1 MLAGVEDLFEI
12 DQKIAGIEEERKKL
26 AKQLERA
33 RVFEERA
40 LEVAKRNNELVDE
53 IVHKATSLA
62 NVQSLREKYGDL
74 KVLRQLESF
83 YLEQEAQEK
92 AQERLKA
99 LDQELD
105 STNEVSLE
113 KLKYWY
119 DELVDIDSSGPVYT
133 RFEEICQQE
142 AHILSEEFKKT
153 LLETKWDTQTFVPV
167 AIDTMRQAST
177 DLYHLGQFIFGG
189 KPRLW
194 NFECIANNFKI
205 RFTYHFHKDTFKLET
220 YFNFL
225 NDYLQENLHKAI
237 SIFHDEGLSKQF
249 VLEQFIDHVLAPI
262 RDKVRANLMRDDRSI
277 IITLI
282 SQILNTD
289 RNLSHKFHYHGD
301 GLISLISPEIWDLWL
316 SHQAGIATRQYQQIT
331 ANPKEMAQSAS
342 DFLKLLNRAFETLT
356 PFYEIEAPSLRR
368 YKLLSCSQIFIGLTS
383 TYMDYLVSV
392 DALDKQ
398 HTDEEEL
405 YQTLVKLQNFSTVY
419 KRIFELSQ
427 EYIMISLTD
436 IVNEKEGKNYQSLFQ
451 SVLTEY
457 RKIIDDVTQP
467 TMVHRIQKLL
477 KESLRNYFKIGSWSS
492 QNQQSSNTSA
502 EVVNAIKLMSRII
515 LGLDSLDIPLEVSLA
530 IKNDLLNIIVNYFIE
545 SILKLNR
552 FNRIGLNQFRL
563 DFHALKE
570 SLNLPDTAVSS
581 QEIVITELLAI
592 LDLKYDT
599 NHSEFF
605 ETSYIKR
612 AEYNELRTLLS
623 IKKLKDSEIQDALYR
638 VAYGNV
644 I

>member
-1 MLAGVEDLFEI
+1 
-12 DQKIAGIEEERKKL
+12 
-26 AKQLERA
+26 
-33 RVFEERA
+33 
-40 LEVAKRNNELVDE
+40 
-53 IVHKATSLA
+53 
-62 NVQSLREKYGDL
+62 
-74 KVLRQLESF
+74 
-83 YLEQEAQEK
+83 
-92 AQERLKA
+92 
-99 LDQELD
+99 
-105 STNEVSLE
+105 
-113 KLKYWY
+113 
-119 DELVDIDSSGPVYT
+119 
-133 RFEEICQQE
+133 
-142 AHILSEEFKKT
+142 
-153 LLETKWDTQTFVPV
+153 
-167 AIDTMRQAST
+167 
-177 DLYHLGQFIFGG
+177 
-189 KPRLW
+189 
-194 NFECIANNFKI
+194 
-205 RFTYHFHKDTFKLET
+205 
-220 YFNFL
+220 
-225 NDYLQENLHKAI
+225 
-237 SIFHDEGLSKQF
+237 
-249 VLEQFIDHVLAPI
+249 
-262 RDKVRANLMRDDRSI
+262 
-277 IITLI
+277 
-282 SQILNTD
+282 
-289 RNLSHKFHYHGD
+289 
-301 GLISLISPEIWDLWL
+301 
-316 SHQAGIATRQYQQIT
+316 
-331 ANPKEMAQSAS
+331 
-342 DFLKLLNRAFETLT
+342 
-356 PFYEIEAPSLRR
+356 
-368 YKLLSCSQIFIGLTS
+368 
-383 TYMDYLVSV
+383 MDYLVSV

-467 TMVHRIQKLL
+467 TVVHRIQKLL

-612 AEYNELRTLLS
+612 AEYNELRALLS